1 LNAHA
6 RDQRADTALMD
17 PDRPANFAMSRVV
30 AGLHADPHS
39 AQFVVDRGLTILWA
53 SAGNQSL
60 LGLDPSDMVGR
71 PSFEFIHPDDLSL
84 ILEVTRLSTE
94 DPIGATRRQQGSGV
108 RQTVDVRIRATDGWK
123 LLTMRAVAGY
133 DDPELEGMFVT
144 LSMPDGHRTLLEAM
158 QSVAAH
164 APLVTSLKILLRAL
178 SRSGEDE
185 TIGAFVDDRGCVV
198 AASDNCRVTHQG
210 PNQPWGELAAG
221 RASWTVPV
229 PIVSVVDDESR
240 AGGAWTLH
248 VLSAIATKHPVDV
261 FMANKVAELA
271 TLAIESANSRRR
283 QFEMARVDE
292 LTGVGNRR
300 AFLEALIGCDEQPM
314 TMVIIDLDRFKK
326 VNDRFGHHVGD
337 AALVEVARVLTASV
351 RTSDVV
357 ARLGGDEFTVVL
369 HGSLDDRAD
378 TVQTLRASLRR
389 VPVPAAENSVC
400 VSASVG
406 VAEHRDGDP
415 LKTLR
420 RADELLLRSKSSDP
434 RFARRGR
441 REFRDA

>member
-1 LNAHA
+1 LNVHV
-6 RDQRADTALMD
+6 RDQRADGAVMGTDSATD
-17 PDRPANFAMSRVV
+17 FAMSRVL

-39 AQFVVDRGLTILWA
+39 AQFVVDRNLTILWA
-53 SAGNQSL
+53 SDGNRSL
-60 LGLDPSDMVGR
+60 LGVDPQTMVGR
-71 PSFEFIHPDDLSL
+71 PSYEFVHPDDLPL

-94 DPIGATRRQQGSGV
+94 DPVGATRRQQGSGV
-108 RQTVDVRIRATDGWK
+108 RQTVDVRIRTSDGWK

-133 DDPELEGMFVT
+133 DDPELAGMFVT
-144 LSMPDGHRTLLEAM
+144 LSMPDGHRTLLEGM

-164 APLVTSLKILLRAL
+164 APLVTSLKILLQAL

-185 TIGAFVDDRGCVV
+185 TIGAFVDDLGSIV
-198 AASDNCRVTHQG
+198 AASDNGRVTTDG
-210 PNQPWGELAAG
+210 EDPWGALAVG

-229 PIVSVVDDESR
+229 PVVSVVDDASR

-261 FMANKVAELA
+261 FMARKVAELA

-292 LTGVGNRR
+292 LTGIGNRR
-300 AFLEALIGCDEQPM
+300 AFLESLAGRDDEVM
-314 TMVIIDLDRFKK
+314 TLVIIDLDRFKRI
-326 VNDRFGHHVGD
+326 NDRFGHDVGD

-351 RTSDVV
+351 QPGDVV

-369 HGSLDDRAD
+369 RGALDDRAA
-378 TVQTLRASLRR
+378 TVEALRAGLRR
-389 VPVPAAENSVC
+389 VPVPADDCAVC
-400 VSASVG
+400 LSASVG
-406 VAEHRDGDP
+406 VAEHTEGDP

-420 RADELLLRSKSSDP
+420 RADQLLLQSKSAQTKTP
-434 RFARRGR
+434 RHGR

>member
-1 LNAHA
+1 MDAA
-6 RDQRADTALMD
+6 R
-17 PDRPANFAMSRVV
+17 PPEFAMSRVL
-30 AGLHADPHS
+30 AGLHADPHC
-39 AQFVVDRGLTILWA
+39 AHFVVDRSLTILWA
-53 SAGNQSL
+53 SAGNEGL
-60 LGLDPSDMVGR
+60 LGLDPQDMVGR
-71 PSFEFIHPDDLSL
+71 PSYEFIHPDDLPM
-84 ILEVTRLSTE
+84 ILEVTRLSTD
-94 DPIGATRRQQGSGV
+94 DPGGAHRRQQDSGV
-108 RQTVDVRIRATDGWK
+108 RQTVDVRIRAREGWK
-123 LLTMRAVAGY
+123 VLTMRAVAGY
-133 DDPELEGMFVT
+133 DDPNLAGMFVT

-164 APLVTSLKILLRAL
+164 APLVTSLKVLLRAL
-178 SRSGEDE
+178 SRAGEDE
-185 TIGAFVDDRGCVV
+185 TIGAFVDENGRIV
-198 AASDNCRVTHQG
+198 AASDRCRVTNDG
-210 PNQPWGELAAG
+210 PGHPWGDLAIG

-229 PIVSVVDDESR
+229 PIVSVTVGQSQSTDE
-240 AGGAWTLH
+240 WTLH

-261 FMANKVAELA
+261 FMANKVAGLA

-300 AFLEALIGCDEQPM
+300 AFLESLAGRDEELM
-314 TMVIIDLDRFKK
+314 TMVIIDLDRFKL

-351 RTSDVV
+351 QPGDVV

-369 HGSLDDRAD
+369 RGSVDDRAN
-378 TVQTLRASLRR
+378 TVETLRASLQR
-389 VPVPAAENSVC
+389 VPVPTPECAVC

-406 VAEHRDGDP
+406 VAEHTDGDP

-420 RADELLLRSKSSDP
+420 RADQLLLQSKSSDTQTP
-434 RFARRGR
+434 RHGR